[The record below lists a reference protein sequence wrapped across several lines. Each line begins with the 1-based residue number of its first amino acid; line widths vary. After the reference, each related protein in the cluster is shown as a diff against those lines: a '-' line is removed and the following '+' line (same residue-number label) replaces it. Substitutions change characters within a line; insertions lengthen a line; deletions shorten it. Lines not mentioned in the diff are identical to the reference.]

1 MRLPRKGVLIRLAIY
16 VPLIGFLSWNAI
28 TNCQARR
35 AAEEAAATP
44 APNVQERLEPHKRM
58 ITMPDGSQQ
67 AIYELTP
74 EEAQELLGAPVD
86 VPDDAKA
93 AAGKADG
100 NAPAGKADHKA
111 DHKDGK
117 AVEPSGD

>member
-35 AAEEAAATP
+35 QAADEAAATP
-44 APNVQERLEPHKRM
+44 PAPTVEDRLAPHKRV

-67 AIYELTP
+67 SIYELTP
-74 EEAQELLGAPVD
+74 EEAQELLGAPVN
-86 VPDDAKA
+86 VPDEPEAPKENDVEQD
-93 AAGKADG
+93 AGKT
-100 NAPAGKADHKA
+100 AGD
-111 DHKDGK
+111 
-117 AVEPSGD
+117 

>member
-35 AAEEAAATP
+35 QAADEAAATP
-44 APNVQERLEPHKRM
+44 PAPTVEDRLAPHKRV

-67 AIYELTP
+67 SIYELTP
-74 EEAQELLGAPVD
+74 EEAQELLGAPVN
-86 VPDDAKA
+86 VPDEPEAPKEDDVELDEGKT
-93 AAGKADG
+93 AGD
-100 NAPAGKADHKA
+100 
-111 DHKDGK
+111 
-117 AVEPSGD
+117 

>member
-35 AAEEAAATP
+35 QAADEAAATP
-44 APNVQERLEPHKRM
+44 PAPDMEERLAPHKRI
-58 ITMPDGSQQ
+58 ITMPDGTQQ

-74 EEAQELLGAPVD
+74 EEAKEILGAPVEAAANEKAAD
-86 VPDDAKA
+86 EKAADEKA
-93 AAGKADG
+93 AADA
-100 NAPAGKADHKA
+100 AP
-111 DHKDGK
+111 
-117 AVEPSGD
+117 GD